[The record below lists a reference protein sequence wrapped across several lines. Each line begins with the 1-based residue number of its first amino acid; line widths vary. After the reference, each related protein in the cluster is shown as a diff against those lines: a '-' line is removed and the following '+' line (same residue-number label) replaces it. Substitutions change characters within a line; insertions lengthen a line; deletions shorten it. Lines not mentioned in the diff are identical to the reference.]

1 MPPKNNRP
9 QNDAQKKVEG
19 ELDFSNRHVTAVRE
33 YRECE
38 VAKESNLSDKK
49 AKRKEVRER
58 RNKYK
63 KG

>member
-1 MPPKNNRP
+1 
-9 QNDAQKKVEG
+9 
-19 ELDFSNRHVTAVRE
+19 LDFSNRHVTAVRE

>member
-1 MPPKNNRP
+1 MMLKRRL
-9 QNDAQKKVEG
+9 KVNWTS
-19 ELDFSNRHVTAVRE
+19 FNNRHVTAVRE

-38 VAKESNLSDKK
+38 VAKESNLSDEK
-49 AKRKEVRER
+49 AKRKEVREK